1 MIWVADLADML
12 LISKYNKGT
21 QFSWCVIDVI
31 PLKDKNGLRITNAFQ
46 KILDKSGRKPN
57 KIFVDNYEIM
67 ATRKDTEIHSAHNEL
82 KPAVAEKFM
91 RKFNNEIYK
100 YITSVLKNVYTNNEL
115 DDIVNKCNNRY
126 HIAIKMKSFD
136 IETGTHVDLHIE
148 EDDADPKFKVGDHI
162 RISKYKNIFA
172 KDYIPNCSEEVIVI
186 KKLKNTVP
194 MKYLVKYLHG
204 KEAVGTF
211 YEKLL
216 QKTNQTVF
224 RVKNEI
230 KKTGD
235 KLDFK
240 WKDNTICSIAGM
252 IKMMLLYKISYHPV
266 VQNKIVKLEA
276 K

>member
-1 MIWVADLADML
+1 MV
-12 LISKYNKGT
+12 
-21 QFSWCVIDVI
+21 
-31 PLKDKNGLRITNAFQ
+31 
-46 KILDKSGRKPN
+46 
-57 KIFVDNYEIM
+57 
-67 ATRKDTEIHSAHNEL
+67 TRNDIEIHSTHNEL

-91 RKFNNEIYK
+91 RKFKNEIYK

-136 IETGTHVDLHIE
+136 IETCTYVDFDIE
-148 EDDADPKFKVGDHI
+148 KDDADPKFKVDDHI

-172 KDYIPNCSEEVIVI
+172 KDCIPNCSEEVTVI

-194 MKYLVKYLHG
+194 MKYLVTYLHE
-204 KEAVGTF
+204 KKVVETF
-211 YEKLL
+211 YEKEL

-252 IKMMLLYKISYHPV
+252 IQMMLLYKISYYPV
-266 VQNKIVKLEA
+266 VQNEIVRLEA